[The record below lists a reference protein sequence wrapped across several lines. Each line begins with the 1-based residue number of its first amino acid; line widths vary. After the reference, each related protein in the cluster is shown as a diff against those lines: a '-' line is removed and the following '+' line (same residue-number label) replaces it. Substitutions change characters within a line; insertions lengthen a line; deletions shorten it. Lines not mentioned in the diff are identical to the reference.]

1 MTAKEKTF
9 NVRVNDELNTAIE
22 SAINQLSLKSKG
34 ELLVKMID
42 NLPILFAMN
51 KKGMNMNT
59 VIERINVETV
69 KTEIVTI
76 KKGINDIEFEKW
88 KERLF
93 KYNESANLEDRVFIT
108 QNLFLDLIGGN
119 VTRLSQLYRDNEEAI
134 KAHNAKM
141 GKELSDN
148 RKMISRVKKE
158 GCQNLAEWI
167 KGKFA

>member
-1 MTAKEKTF
+1 MTAKDKTF

-51 KKGMNMNT
+51 KKGMNMDT

-148 RKMISRVKKE
+148 RKMISRIKTD
-158 GCQNLAEWI
+158 GFQNLAAWI
-167 KGKFA
+167 KSRA

>member
-1 MTAKEKTF
+1 MSAKDKSF
-9 NVRVNDELNTAIE
+9 NIRISDDMNTAIE
-22 SAINQLSLKSKG
+22 NAINQLSLKSKS
-34 ELLVKMID
+34 EFLAKMIES
-42 NLPILFAMN
+42 LPILFAMSE
-51 KKGMNMNT
+51 KGMTVET

-76 KKGINDIEFEKW
+76 RKGINDIEFEKW

>member
-1 MTAKEKTF
+1 MTAKDKTF

-51 KKGMNMNT
+51 KKGMNMDT

-119 VTRLSQLYRDNEEAI
+119 VTKLSQLYRDNEETI
-134 KAHNAKM
+134 KEHNAKM

>member
-1 MTAKEKTF
+1 MTAKDKTF

-34 ELLVKMID
+34 ELLAKMID
-42 NLPILFAMN
+42 NLHILFAMN
-51 KKGMNMNT
+51 EKGMDMNT
-59 VIERINVETV
+59 VIDRINVETV